1 MLAQTLLLVC
11 RGCAA
16 NVKIGLTDDLGTGLD
31 STKKSGVR
39 WVGDVEYAEA
49 SKVASAITPVPGGV
63 GPMTVA
69 MLMENTFQSAKR
81 WFDLS
86 RKRDITPLPLELE
99 TPVPSDIEIAM
110 TQTPKHL
117 ATLCKEIGLTES
129 EVSGLDGKRGGVRC
143 LMTPSFDSTNSTV
156 LTRPRSILMF

>member
-1 MLAQTLLLVC
+1 M
-11 RGCAA
+11 
-16 NVKIGLTDDLGTGLD
+16 IFFLGGGLD

-81 WFDLS
+81 WFELS

-129 EVSGLDGKRGGVRC
+129 EVSRLNGKGGLRC
-143 LMTPSFDSTNSTV
+143 LMTLSFDSTNSTV

>member
-1 MLAQTLLLVC
+1 
-11 RGCAA
+11 
-16 NVKIGLTDDLGTGLD
+16 
-31 STKKSGVR
+31 
-39 WVGDVEYAEA
+39 
-49 SKVASAITPVPGGV
+49 
-63 GPMTVA
+63 MTVA

-86 RKRDITPLPLELE
+86 RKRDISPLPLELE

-129 EVSGLDGKRGGVRC
+129 EVSTVEKRGDFKCG
-143 LMTPSFDSTNSTV
+143 
-156 LTRPRSILMF
+156 